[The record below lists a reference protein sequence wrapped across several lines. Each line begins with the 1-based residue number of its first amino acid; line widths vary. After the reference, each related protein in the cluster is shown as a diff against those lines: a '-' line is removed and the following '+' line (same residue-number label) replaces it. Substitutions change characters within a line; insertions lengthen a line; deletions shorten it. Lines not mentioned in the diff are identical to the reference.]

1 MKIENKN
8 PTYMN
13 SEPESDFHLV
23 THYENSEVTQ
33 KPERQDE
40 EAKYQNTAN
49 EQVQANEQEI
59 TADEGYQQ
67 GQATNYEE
75 IKQGSSNVYDDLQQG
90 NQLEHPYA
98 DLSVE

>member
-13 SEPESDFHLV
+13 SKSGSDVHLV
-23 THYENSEVTQ
+23 TYYENSEVTQ
-33 KPERQDE
+33 KQERQDE
-40 EAKYQNTAN
+40 ESKYQNTVY
-49 EQVQANEQEI
+49 EQIQANEQI
-59 TADEGYQQ
+59 TAYEGNQQ

-75 IKQGSSNVYDDLQQG
+75 IKQGSSNVYEDIQQV

>member
-13 SEPESDFHLV
+13 SESESNVHLV

-33 KPERQDE
+33 KQERQDE
-40 EAKYQNTAN
+40 ESKYHNTVY
-49 EQVQANEQEI
+49 EQIQANEQI
-59 TADEGYQQ
+59 TAYEGNQQ
-67 GQATNYEE
+67 EQATNYEE
-75 IKQGSSNVYDDLQQG
+75 IKQSSSNVYEDLQEG
-90 NQLEHPYA
+90 NQLEHLYA